1 MFAQRRLTIAAS
13 TFFHLLETNMNSIRK
28 LLAGT
33 VLAAGA
39 LLTAGAGISI
49 ATAADD
55 AAPAASPPGPH
66 GWHQH
71 GGPMHLYA
79 KLGLSDAQKAQI
91 KTIMQAAGPQ
101 MKTIHQQMHDNELK
115 LHQVQ
120 PTDPN
125 YDAVVSEVSQANG
138 TLHGQMSVQM
148 AGVRKEIFTKVL
160 TASQQTQLQQLEAQM
175 QTRMQAHMQA
185 RHPAT

>member
-1 MFAQRRLTIAAS
+1 
-13 TFFHLLETNMNSIRK
+13 MNSIRT
-28 LLAGT
+28 LLAGS
-33 VLAAGA
+33 VLATGA
-39 LLTAGAGISI
+39 LLSAGAGL
-49 ATAADD
+49 AMAADD
-55 AAPAASPPGPH
+55 ATPAAAAPGQH
-66 GWHQH
+66 GWHHH
-71 GGPMHLYA
+71 GGPMHLYG

-101 MKTIHQQMHDNELK
+101 MKTLHQQMRDNQLK

-120 PTDPN
+120 PTDSN

-138 TLHGQMSVQM
+138 TLHGQLAVQM

-160 TASQQTQLQQLEAQM
+160 NASQQAQLQQLEAQM
-175 QTRMQAHMQA
+175 QARMQA

>member
-1 MFAQRRLTIAAS
+1 
-13 TFFHLLETNMNSIRK
+13 MNSIRK

-33 VLAAGA
+33 VLATGA
-39 LLTAGAGISI
+39 LLTAGAGM
-49 ATAADD
+49 AVAGAADE
-55 AAPAASPPGPH
+55 APPAAGAPGAPGAH
-66 GWHQH
+66 GWHHH
-71 GGPMHLYA
+71 GGPMHMYS

-101 MKTIHQQMHDNELK
+101 MKTLHQQMRANELK

-120 PTDPN
+120 PTDSN

-138 TLHGQMSVQM
+138 TLHGQMTVQM

-175 QTRMQAHMQA
+175 QAHMQA
-185 RHPAT
+185 RHPTT

>member
-1 MFAQRRLTIAAS
+1 
-13 TFFHLLETNMNSIRK
+13 MNSIRK

-33 VLAAGA
+33 VLATGA
-39 LLTAGAGISI
+39 LLTAGAGM
-49 ATAADD
+49 AVAGAADE
-55 AAPAASPPGPH
+55 APPAAGAPGAPGAH
-66 GWHQH
+66 GWHHH
-71 GGPMHLYA
+71 GGPMHMYS

-101 MKTIHQQMHDNELK
+101 MKTLHQQMRANELK

-120 PTDPN
+120 PTDSN

-138 TLHGQMSVQM
+138 TLHGQMAVQM

-175 QTRMQAHMQA
+175 QARMQA

>member
-1 MFAQRRLTIAAS
+1 
-13 TFFHLLETNMNSIRK
+13 MNSIRK

-33 VLAAGA
+33 VLATGA
-39 LLTAGAGISI
+39 LLTAGAGMAI
-49 ATAADD
+49 AGAADE
-55 AAPAASPPGPH
+55 APPAAGAPGAPGAH
-66 GWHQH
+66 GWHHH
-71 GGPMHLYA
+71 GGPMHLYS
-79 KLGLSDAQKAQI
+79 KLDLSDAQKAQI

-101 MKTIHQQMHDNELK
+101 MKTLHQQMRANELK
-115 LHQVQ
+115 MHQVQ
-120 PTDPN
+120 PTDSN

-138 TLHGQMSVQM
+138 TLHGQMAVQM

-175 QTRMQAHMQA
+175 QARMQA

>member
-1 MFAQRRLTIAAS
+1 
-13 TFFHLLETNMNSIRK
+13 MNSIRN

-33 VLAAGA
+33 VLATGA
-39 LLTAGAGISI
+39 LLTAGAGMAI
-49 ATAADD
+49 AGAVDEAP
-55 AAPAASPPGPH
+55 PAAGAPREHGPGEH
-66 GWHQH
+66 GWHHH
-71 GGPMHLYA
+71 GGPMHVYE

-101 MKTIHQQMHDNELK
+101 MKTLHQQMRDNELK

-120 PTDPN
+120 PTDSN

-138 TLHGQMSVQM
+138 TLHGQMAVQM

-175 QTRMQAHMQA
+175 QARMQE
-185 RHPAT
+185 RHPTT

>member
-1 MFAQRRLTIAAS
+1 
-13 TFFHLLETNMNSIRK
+13 MNSIRK

-33 VLAAGA
+33 VLATSALLSAGGGMAIAGA
-39 LLTAGAGISI
+39 ADEAPPAAGA
-49 ATAADD
+49 
-55 AAPAASPPGPH
+55 PGEHGPGEH
-66 GWHQH
+66 GWHHH
-71 GGPMHLYA
+71 GGPMHVYE

-101 MKTIHQQMHDNELK
+101 MKTLHLQMRDNELK

-120 PTDPN
+120 PTDSN

-138 TLHGQMSVQM
+138 TLHGQMAVQM

-175 QTRMQAHMQA
+175 QARMQA
-185 RHPAT
+185 RHPTT

>member
-1 MFAQRRLTIAAS
+1 
-13 TFFHLLETNMNSIRK
+13 MNSIRK
-28 LLAGT
+28 LLAVT
-33 VLAAGA
+33 VLASGALLAAGA
-39 LLTAGAGISI
+39 GI
-49 ATAADD
+49 ATATASEDA
-55 AAPAASPPGPH
+55 AAPAPPPGEH
-66 GWHQH
+66 GWHHH
-71 GGPMHLYA
+71 GGPLHLYS

-101 MKTIHQQMHDNELK
+101 LKTIHQQMRDNELK

-138 TLHGQMSVQM
+138 TLHGQMAVQM

-160 TASQQTQLQQLEAQM
+160 NASQQTQLQQLEAQM
-175 QTRMQAHMQA
+175 QARMQA